1 MSREVDSSRK
11 LWLLNAADGHEILAW
26 TSWKKNK
33 LHSTK
38 RTTGKSLF
46 VEHRSFRFHSLVL
59 YQRCFCQI
67 QWKKKLRKSWN
78 FWTSSWIKTDKSLPT
93 FHGDHSIFD
102 HHFSLFCLREW
113 NLWLEMID
121 TLIINFWRFRWTSAV
136 SRKVLTLLESAL
148 QHFEVLKF
156 LWQLSTTSQD
166 RSSET
171 GPVLTKG

>member
-1 MSREVDSSRK
+1 MRLTHLVNYDCLLLQLDTKYWLERVEKRINCIQQNAQQGNRS
-11 LWLLNAADGHEILAW
+11 LWNIDHFV
-26 TSWKKNK
+26 
-33 LHSTK
+33 STAK
-38 RTTGKSLF
+38 
-46 VEHRSFRFHSLVL
+46 
-59 YQRCFCQI
+59 FCI
-67 QWKKKLRKSWN
+67 NVVSVKYNEKKKLRKSWN

-121 TLIINFWRFRWTSAV
+121 TLIINFWRFRWVNEV

-166 RSSET
+166 QSSAT